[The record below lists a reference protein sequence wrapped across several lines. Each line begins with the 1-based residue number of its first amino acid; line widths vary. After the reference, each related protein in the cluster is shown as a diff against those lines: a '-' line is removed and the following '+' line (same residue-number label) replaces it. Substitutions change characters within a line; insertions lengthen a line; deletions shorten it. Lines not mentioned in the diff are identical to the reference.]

1 MIKKLILI
9 TGILLSTSLWADDK
23 IYLSCEVNK
32 ASNIMNLRHGHHMW
46 ISISFV
52 DNYFAITSTKMIEE
66 RGDVL
71 SASRELEVSANFY
84 KAKGLRAK
92 LNRTSLRYGS
102 SLGDEYASCI
112 NISREN
118 YSYQVKTYLQNF
130 KANRKI

>member
-1 MIKKLILI
+1 MTL
-9 TGILLSTSLWADDK
+9 G
-23 IYLSCEVNK
+23 Y
-32 ASNIMNLRHGHHMW
+32 GHHIW
-46 ISISFV
+46 ISISV
-52 DNYFAITSTKMIEE
+52 DANNFLMTSTKMIEE

-118 YSYQVKTYLQNF
+118 YSYQIKTYLQNF